1 MTDTTTPTPA
11 PIPDNHLPDYE
22 TVSEALQELYD
33 SLGEFAAAFDK
44 FKTIHTST
52 NIDFTTMLQR
62 LQFFMLD
69 IEQDITDTYAHELFK
84 YGFEDDE
91 DEDEDE
97 DEDDED
103 EDEEYEDEDETE

>member
-11 PIPDNHLPDYE
+11 PIPDKHLPDYE

-103 EDEEYEDEDETE
+103 EEYEDEDETE